1 MKLLMRFQLQ
11 KLTEDFCSNMLQGY
25 KWRDGQCSLFLK
37 CFVNKVGLAV
47 GELQKFPNKDY
58 DE

>member
-1 MKLLMRFQLQ
+1 MRFQLQ

-25 KWRDGQCSLFLK
+25 KWGDGQCSLFLK